1 MSLPENSA
9 VMFYTREV
17 ATVLRKL
24 QRNILKWGMSS
35 ADNRWET
42 KIDASPQTNN
52 KRILEHV
59 VRVENEYGYLTS

>member
-9 VMFYTREV
+9 VMFYAREV
-17 ATVLRKL
+17 ATVLTKL
-24 QRNILKWGMSS
+24 KRNILKQGMSS

-42 KIDASPQTNN
+42 KIDASTQTDN

>member
-1 MSLPENSA
+1 
-9 VMFYTREV
+9 
-17 ATVLRKL
+17 
-24 QRNILKWGMSS
+24 MSS